1 MSTVR
6 INRIYTRTGDDG
18 TTGLADGSRALK
30 SSAIITS
37 IGEVDELNSLI
48 AWCLLY
54 AKDSCLGVFEALEP
68 VRSELFE
75 FGAALAL
82 LDYPQSSGDKIT
94 AADIL
99 RLEKCI
105 DKVTESLPE
114 LKSFVLPGGSQL
126 NCALHTARA
135 VCRRAERA
143 LVELNSERHLPDN
156 LLKYIN
162 RLSDL
167 LFALTRHEATVSGRG
182 EILWAPRA
190 AQIPTK

>member
-30 SSAIITS
+30 SSLLIQS
-37 IGEVDELNSLI
+37 IGDIDELNTWI
-48 AWCLLY
+48 AWCLGY
-54 AKDSCLGVFEALEP
+54 ANDGHKAVYDILEP

-82 LDYPQSSGDKIT
+82 LDYPQNSGDKIKDS
-94 AADIL
+94 DIV
-99 RLEKCI
+99 RLENSI
-105 DKVTESLPE
+105 DQITEKLPE
-114 LKSFVLPGGSQL
+114 LRSFVLPGGSPM

-135 VCRRAERA
+135 VCRRAERS
-143 LVELNSERHLPDN
+143 LVELNISRTIPTN

-167 LFALTRHEATVSGRG
+167 LFALTRYEATSSGRG
-182 EILWAPRA
+182 EILWVPR
-190 AQIPTK
+190 KG

>member
-30 SSAIITS
+30 SSAIIQA
-37 IGEVDELNSLI
+37 IGDVDELNSWI
-48 AWCLLY
+48 SWCLSY
-54 AKDSCLGVFEALEP
+54 SSAQPEIHQVLEP
-68 VRSELFE
+68 VLSELFE

-82 LDYPQSSGDKIT
+82 LDYPQNSENKIKDG
-94 AADIL
+94 DIL
-99 RLEKCI
+99 RLERAI
-105 DKVTESLPE
+105 DAVTEKLPE
-114 LKSFVLPGGSQL
+114 LRSFVLPGGSEL

-135 VCRRAERA
+135 VCRRSERA
-143 LVELNSERHLPDN
+143 LVALNSERPLPSN

-167 LFALTRHEATVSGRG
+167 LFALTRFEATVTGRG
-182 EILWAPRA
+182 EILWSPR
-190 AQIPTK
+190 KN